1 MTSRRTSDSSPTSSG
16 VDAHSDDTV
25 MSGRSFGMV
34 VLLGF
39 LLLMFLAVRMGTAS
53 IEADI
58 ESRANGLL
66 AANGLTDVTV
76 VAVGTDVELTGTIRD
91 GYAQEDVFAAVA
103 LLTGV
108 TSVKGQLWFVS
119 GLELED
125 IVLDS
130 EPIEFTWDAS
140 TITIVGT
147 VSNQERK
154 DFISETMKVSFSS
167 VDVDGLLVLED
178 IADESDW
185 IGTILSLVI
194 KMQDPVEAGRIIVFP
209 ADELLVLAGEVDD
222 TTLRNSLNAEV
233 TEAAAAIGFLAN
245 PAIRVPDIPPTKQE
259 VEALQVVIDELIL
272 DQVVEF
278 EVKSAVL
285 TPAGV
290 ALLDEI
296 LEKLRTAPEVRV
308 EIAGHADSQGAEDSN
323 LTLSMIRAQAVSNYL
338 VANGESPDRFVVVW
352 YGETRPKVSND
363 TPEGRAAN
371 RRIEFRALLE
381 ESG

>member
-1 MTSRRTSDSSPTSSG
+1 M
-16 VDAHSDDTV
+16 
-25 MSGRSFGMV
+25 
-34 VLLGF
+34 
-39 LLLMFLAVRMGTAS
+39 
-53 IEADI
+53 
-58 ESRANGLL
+58 
-66 AANGLTDVTV
+66 
-76 VAVGTDVELTGTIRD
+76 
-91 GYAQEDVFAAVA
+91 
-103 LLTGV
+103 
-108 TSVKGQLWFVS
+108 
-119 GLELED
+119 
-125 IVLDS
+125 
-130 EPIEFTWDAS
+130 
-140 TITIVGT
+140 
-147 VSNQERK
+147 
-154 DFISETMKVSFSS
+154 
-167 VDVDGLLVLED
+167 ED

-185 IGTILSLVI
+185 IGTVLSLVI
-194 KMQDPVEAGRIIVFP
+194 KMQDPVEVGRIIVFP
-209 ADELLVLAGEVDD
+209 AGELLVLAGEVDD

-233 TEAAAAIGFLAN
+233 TEAAAAVGFLAN
-245 PAIRVPDIPPTKQE
+245 PAIRVPDVPPTRQE

-278 EVKSAVL
+278 EAKSAVL